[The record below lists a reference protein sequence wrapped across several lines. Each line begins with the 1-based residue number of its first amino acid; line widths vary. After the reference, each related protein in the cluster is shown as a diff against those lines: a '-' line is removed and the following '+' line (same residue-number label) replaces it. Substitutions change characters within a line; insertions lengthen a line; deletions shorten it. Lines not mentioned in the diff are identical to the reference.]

1 MYCWEV
7 ATGREMWKQR
17 LRGPVSSSPVLAGDR
32 IYWTNELGTTYVF
45 RPNPEK
51 FELLAENQLG
61 VEGFASPALSGSR
74 LLLRAAFGSGQ
85 DRQEYLYCL
94 EGKK

>member
-1 MYCWEV
+1 
-7 ATGREMWKQR
+7 
-17 LRGPVSSSPVLAGDR
+17 
-32 IYWTNELGTTYVF
+32 
-45 RPNPEK
+45 
-51 FELLAENQLG
+51 LG

-85 DRQEYLYCL
+85 NRQEYLYCL